1 MARYNTFTFRVNK
14 EEKQIIEALSNK
26 LKRTRSDAVR
36 WVIREA
42 AQALTEED
50 SETAVSP
57 QNPK

>member
-42 AQALTEED
+42 AQALTEEGF
-50 SETAVSP
+50 ETAVSP

>member
-1 MARYNTFTFRVNK
+1 MARYNTFTFRLNK

-42 AQALTEED
+42 AQALTEEGF
-50 SETAVSP
+50 ETAVSP

>member
-1 MARYNTFTFRVNK
+1 MTRKNTFTFRVSK
-14 EEKQIIEALSNK
+14 EEQQIIDALSNK

-50 SETAVSP
+50 SETAVLP
-57 QNPK
+57 QNQQ

>member
-1 MARYNTFTFRVNK
+1 MTRKNTFTFRVSK
-14 EEKQIIEALSNK
+14 EEQQIIDALSNK

-42 AQALTEED
+42 AQALTEEGF
-50 SETAVSP
+50 ETAVSP

>member
-50 SETAVSP
+50 SETAVLP
-57 QNPK
+57 QNQQ

>member
-1 MARYNTFTFRVNK
+1 MTRLETFTFRVDQ
-14 EEKQIIEALSNK
+14 EEKQVIDALSRR

-42 AQALTEED
+42 AQALTEEGF
-50 SETAVSP
+50 ETAVSP